1 MSKNV
6 KVKEQVV
13 APIPTPNT
21 VPGLDSN
28 INASQNLKH
37 GNPSKIVKAKETMSF
52 VATTIPVLGFV
63 GTLAVWAAT
72 NYYVGD
78 VVVETSK
85 PFTTLTVKAFDKKG
99 QESTFHTPR
108 FQLMPGSYHL
118 EIQADNFKPQHAD
131 AEVIFQKIATVPVSI
146 TEENSAEGNQAEDST
161 NSQKKRHWWQLWR
174 RSEN

>member
-1 MSKNV
+1 VSKIV
-6 KVKEQVV
+6 KDKEKEV
-13 APIPTPNT
+13 AFNQAPNM
-21 VPGLDSN
+21 VA
-28 INASQNLKH
+28 NASAKD
-37 GNPSKIVKAKETMSF
+37 GAPSKIVKAKETMSF
-52 VATTIPVLGFV
+52 VATSIPVIGFV
-63 GTLAVWAAT
+63 GTIAVWTAT

-118 EIQADNFKPQHAD
+118 EIQADSAKPQHAD
-131 AEVIFQKIATVPVSI
+131 TEVIFQKTATVPVSI
-146 TEENSAEGNQAEDST
+146 NGSTEDLSSKEQSSETENSA

>member
-6 KVKEQVV
+6 KDKEQVV
-13 APIPTPNT
+13 ALSSAPNK
-21 VPGLDSN
+21 VPNLDTNLNSN
-28 INASQNLKH
+28 KILKQ
-37 GNPSKIVKAKETMSF
+37 GTPSKLVKAKETMSF

-118 EIQADNFKPQHAD
+118 EIEADNNKPQHAD
-131 AEVIFQKIATVPVSI
+131 AEVVFQKTATVPVGI
-146 TEENSAEGNQAEDST
+146 AEENSEERNQAEDST
-161 NSQKKRHWWQLWR
+161 NRQKKRHWWQLWR

>member
-1 MSKNV
+1 VSKNV
-6 KVKEQVV
+6 KDREQVV
-13 APIPTPNT
+13 ALNSSAPNMVT
-21 VPGLDSN
+21 SLNSN
-28 INASQNLKH
+28 PAT
-37 GNPSKIVKAKETMSF
+37 PSKIVKAKETMSF

-78 VVVETSK
+78 IVVETSK

-118 EIQADNFKPQHAD
+118 EIQADNCKPQHAD
-131 AEVIFQKIATVPVSI
+131 AEVVFQKVASVPVS
-146 TEENSAEGNQAEDST
+146 TSVENDETSNQAE
-161 NSQKKRHWWQLWR
+161 NSVDNQKKRHWWQLWR

>member
-6 KVKEQVV
+6 KDREQVV
-13 APIPTPNT
+13 TSSPAPNT
-21 VPGLDSN
+21 VSN
-28 INASQNLKH
+28 SNSNLNSDQNLKH
-37 GNPSKIVKAKETMSF
+37 GTPSKIVKAKETMSF

-78 VVVETSK
+78 VIVETSK

-131 AEVIFQKIATVPVSI
+131 AEVVFQKIATVPVGIS
-146 TEENSAEGNQAEDST
+146 EGNSEANNQAEDST
-161 NSQKKRHWWQLWR
+161 NTQKKRHWWQLWR

>member
-1 MSKNV
+1 MSKSV
-6 KVKEQVV
+6 KDREPVV
-13 APIPTPNT
+13 ASNAAPNM
-21 VPGLDSN
+21 VSN
-28 INASQNLKH
+28 LNSSQNSDLNLRQ
-37 GNPSKIVKAKETMSF
+37 GTPSKIVKAKETMSF

-118 EIQADNFKPQHAD
+118 EIQADNYKPQHAD
-131 AEVIFQKIATVPVSI
+131 AEVVFQKVAAVPISVS
-146 TEENSAEGNQAEDST
+146 EENEEASST
-161 NSQKKRHWWQLWR
+161 SENLVDSQKKRHWWQLWR
-174 RSEN
+174 RSGN

>member
-6 KVKEQVV
+6 KDREQVV
-13 APIPTPNT
+13 ASSSAPNM
-21 VPGLDSN
+21 VSN
-28 INASQNLKH
+28 LNSSQSSDLNLRQ
-37 GNPSKIVKAKETMSF
+37 GTPSKIVKAKETMSF

-78 VVVETSK
+78 VVVEISK

-131 AEVIFQKIATVPVSI
+131 AEVVFQRIATVPVGI
-146 TEENSAEGNQAEDST
+146 TEENRDASSEAEDSA

>member
-1 MSKNV
+1 M
-6 KVKEQVV
+6 V
-13 APIPTPNT
+13 ASNPAPST
-21 VPGLDSN
+21 VSN
-28 INASQNLKH
+28 LSLNH
-37 GNPSKIVKAKETMSF
+37 GAPSKLVKAKETMSF
-52 VATTIPVLGFV
+52 LATTIPVLGFV

-78 VVVETSK
+78 VQVETSE
-85 PFTTLTVKAFDKKG
+85 PFTALTVKAFDKKG

-131 AEVIFQKIATVPVSI
+131 AEVVFQKVATVPLSI
-146 TEENSAEGNQAEDST
+146 AEKNGESDQVENSSE
-161 NSQKKRHWWQLWR
+161 SQKKRHWWQLWR